1 MNRNVVTATVRGIAI
16 VAAAAIVNADATVI
30 VTVTPARV
38 RGASRDG
45 TRAGTSRE
53 PRAVA
58 AAVAVLA
65 VAVNGGPSVAKSAT
79 AGPINIR
86 VRGNRSNAN
95 GGPKGSSNS
104 VPSSNRGPSNR
115 ARNKRRVS
123 PLRRL

>member
-16 VAAAAIVNADATVI
+16 VAAVVIVNADATVI
-30 VTVTPARV
+30 VTPARV
-38 RGASRDG
+38 RGASRDA
-45 TRAGTSRE
+45 TRAGTSPE

-58 AAVAVLA
+58 VAVRAVAA
-65 VAVNGGPSVAKSAT
+65 NGGPSVAKNAT

-104 VPSSNRGPSNR
+104 VPNSNRGPSNR

>member
-38 RGASRDG
+38 RGASRDA
-45 TRAGTSRE
+45 TRAGTSPE

-58 AAVAVLA
+58 VAVRA
-65 VAVNGGPSVAKSAT
+65 VAVNGGPSVVKSAT